1 MTHRSGRKRVL
12 IVNCH
17 ADETRRTV
25 ARTSKIPQTLAPI
38 FLAGWFNPELWDI
51 RVHNELSDG
60 PLESEAAIGRP
71 DLVVLT
77 GLVTALDRLRH
88 VTAYAK
94 TLNPSVVVV
103 GGGYAVRAFPIYCKT
118 FLDVVCVGDVEQIRD
133 VVSDLFGE
141 EYVVPEMLYRFDL
154 AHYIDRLG
162 YVESSRYCN
171 FRCSFCTLSAD
182 GRKYKPYAIPALEQ
196 QIKAAGRMKFMTFLD
211 NNFYGNDRAS
221 FEARVALTSEL
232 QQTGQFDGW
241 VALVTSD
248 FFAKQANLDLAQK
261 SGCVAL
267 FSGVE
272 SFDRDWTASQNKH
285 QNGLRPPEDSI
296 RDCLNSGIVFLYGL
310 MLDFTTRSIADLS
323 AEVDFIL
330 SQPDL
335 TLPGYLSVPIPIP
348 RTPFF
353 YQCLDRGM
361 ILPGTRVRD
370 LDSTTISLR
379 PLGSLAETARFVRDL
394 QSLRGRRFDVLR
406 HSAGFVRK
414 YRGTLT
420 PYQFA
425 IALTSSALIVAPLL
439 ASLPRRFGGRAG
451 PRTHISCSERLDP
464 FYRPKFR
471 VHRRYESY
479 FEPTRMIAADGSVAE
494 VVAADVEAARPQPK
508 PVRRLVQVRQP
519 STA

>member
-1 MTHRSGRKRVL
+1 
-12 IVNCH
+12 
-17 ADETRRTV
+17 
-25 ARTSKIPQTLAPI
+25 
-38 FLAGWFNPELWDI
+38 
-51 RVHNELSDG
+51 
-60 PLESEAAIGRP
+60 
-71 DLVVLT
+71 
-77 GLVTALDRLRH
+77 
-88 VTAYAK
+88 
-94 TLNPSVVVV
+94 
-103 GGGYAVRAFPIYCKT
+103 
-118 FLDVVCVGDVEQIRD
+118 
-133 VVSDLFGE
+133 
-141 EYVVPEMLYRFDL
+141 
-154 AHYIDRLG
+154 
-162 YVESSRYCN
+162 
-171 FRCSFCTLSAD
+171 
-182 GRKYKPYAIPALEQ
+182 
-196 QIKAAGRMKFMTFLD
+196 MKFMTFLD

-221 FEARVALTSEL
+221 FEARVSLTSEL

-248 FFAKQANLDLAQK
+248 FFAKQANLDLARGA
-261 SGCVAL
+261 GCVAL

-272 SFDRDWTASQNKH
+272 SFDLAWTASQNKH
-285 QNGLRPPEDSI
+285 QNGLRPPGDNI
-296 RDCLNSGIVFLYGL
+296 RACLNSGIVFLYGL
-310 MLDFTTRSIADLS
+310 MLDFTTRPLADLN

-394 QSLRGRRFDVLR
+394 QSLRGRRLAVLR

-420 PYQFA
+420 PHQYA

-439 ASLPRRFGGRAG
+439 ASLPRRFGRSVG
-451 PRTHISCSERLDP
+451 PRTHISGSERLDP
-464 FYRPKFR
+464 FYRPKLR

-479 FEPTRMIAADGSVAE
+479 FEPTRMIAADGSVAD